1 METIRVEILNPKAK
15 NILKELA
22 ELNLIKISTDEAS
35 DFTRLLKKIRAKSTD
50 EISPEEITRE
60 VEEVRKSRN
69 EK

>member
-15 NILKELA
+15 NLLRELA
-22 ELNLIKISTDEAS
+22 ELNLIKISKDEVS

-50 EISPEEITRE
+50 EISLEEITRE